1 MRKTENFKNKATK
14 LSKSAMKEING
25 GMKHTPCRSYNVE
38 DRRPGA
44 SALWIQ
50 KLETFAHNFMNCPD
64 HL

>member
-1 MRKTENFKNKATK
+1 MKKTRNFENKAIK
-14 LSKSAMKEING
+14 LSKDVMKNIGG
-25 GMKHTPCRSYNVE
+25 GMRHTPCHSYNVE

-50 KLETFAHNFMNCPD
+50 KLETFAHNFMYCPD